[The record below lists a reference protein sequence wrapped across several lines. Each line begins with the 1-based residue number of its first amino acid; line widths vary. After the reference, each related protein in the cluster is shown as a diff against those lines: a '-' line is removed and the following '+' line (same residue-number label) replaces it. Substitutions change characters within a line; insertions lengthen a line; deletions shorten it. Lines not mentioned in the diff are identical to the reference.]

1 MKKAD
6 YDPLAFGTVDLSRSG
21 ADSKS
26 TSSSERSSAPEDML
40 FEAEAEPATD
50 TFQAAGPQ
58 FAEAPDLA
66 DIRSAYGDDDV
77 PAGFDEGAGGENDVL
92 SMTAISPQGVFDE
105 PQAEAL
111 ETRVFESELE
121 FSEPQDPE
129 QGQMGA
135 FEVSTHLMGGPAS
148 PPVAAEIPEAEPE
161 PESMPSGASLYQSM
175 SKGEPELA
183 EPLSAES
190 ETVPPWVQN
199 RRAAP
204 RAAPRVR
211 PNSEAS
217 RVDILQL
224 PRERRARG
232 GVVAFGLPL
241 MIFGAGAAGG
251 AWIGLMH
258 QNPIMGGVAFVLGCV
273 GSMFCRVLLR

>member
-6 YDPLAFGTVDLSRSG
+6 YDPLAFGTVDLSKSG
-21 ADSKS
+21 ANSKF
-26 TSSSERSSAPEDML
+26 TSSSEGSSAPEDML

-66 DIRSAYGDDDV
+66 DMRSAYGDDDV

-92 SMTAISPQGVFDE
+92 SMTAIT

-121 FSEPQDPE
+121 FSEPQEPE
-129 QGQMGA
+129 QGQAGV
-135 FEVSTHLMGGPAS
+135 FEVSTHPMGGPAS
-148 PPVAAEIPEAEPE
+148 PPVAAEIPEMESE

-190 ETVPPWVQN
+190 ETVPPWVQK